1 MDDREERVA
10 RLRERMKD
18 NPSWQRMAEKSR
30 KEAEERRRNA
40 KTLQEYRA
48 ASLDV
53 FRQFARIGSLAVY
66 TMGSPDPEGYEAFF
80 DPNADG
86 LVFARH
92 VRAALAA
99 SRFVPPSHPEFDRLI
114 RMPKQ
119 AELDALEAEDLARAG
134 VKTRR
139 ALYRDAAHLSLRLQ
153 DGQIELGPMRYR
165 RAGWWEGI
173 RGATPTIP
181 EDVDDEVLGAAIL
194 KALATSQAAR

>member
-1 MDDREERVA
+1 MAHMREKFAQDPKWQQLAA
-10 RLRERMKD
+10 RRKRERDARPM
-18 NPSWQRMAEKSR
+18 PPP
-30 KEAEERRRNA
+30 
-40 KTLQEYRA
+40 LPEYRG

-53 FRQFARIGSLAVY
+53 FRQFARVTSLAVY
-66 TMGSPDPEGYEAFF
+66 SMGSPYPKGYEAVF
-80 DPNADG
+80 DPGADG
-86 LVFARH
+86 PVFARH

-153 DGQIELGPMRYR
+153 DGEIELGPMRYR

-173 RGATPTIP
+173 RGAAPTVP
-181 EDVDDEVLGAAIL
+181 EAVDDAALGAAIL
-194 KALATSQAAR
+194 EALATSQAAR

>member
-1 MDDREERVA
+1 MDDREERMA
-10 RLRERMKD
+10 RMRERFAQ
-18 NPSWQRMAEKSR
+18 NPSWQRHAAER
-30 KEAEERRRNA
+30 KRERKA
-40 KTLQEYRA
+40 QPMPPPLPEYRG

-66 TMGSPDPEGYEAFF
+66 SMGSPDPEGYEVVF
-80 DPNADG
+80 DPGAPA
-86 LVFARH
+86 LVFAHH

-119 AELDALEAEDLARAG
+119 TELDALEAEDLARAG

-139 ALYRDAAHLSLRLQ
+139 TLYRDAAHLALRLQ
-153 DGQIELGPMRYR
+153 DGEIELRPMRYG

-173 RGATPTIP
+173 RGAATVLP
-181 EDVDDEVLGAAIL
+181 EDATDEVLGAAIL
-194 KALATSQAAR
+194 EALATSRAAR